1 MDWLKRKLMNVPITI
16 TRIFFFLSSYI
27 PLYLLLIVAN
37 IDIEEGIFKGI
48 INLFVQ
54 NVFWKTIY
62 ILIIL
67 PLLIF
72 LFFLL
77 KKPQSREKPNIYQS
91 VEDNLISY
99 IMTYITPLLTIDI
112 ANNLDDRTIIINILL
127 FFIIGLLYVKQ
138 DLIYLNPTFLLLGFN
153 IYKDSENDRYVI
165 TKLTINDLKEIKAE
179 QKFLAVTHI
188 TNNLVVLKR

>member
-1 MDWLKRKLMNVPITI
+1 MDRLKKKLMNVPVTL

-27 PLYLLLIVAN
+27 PLYILLIIAN
-37 IDIEEGIFKGI
+37 IDIEEGVLKGI
-48 INLFVQ
+48 INLFTR
-54 NVFWKTIY
+54 NVFWTIIY
-62 ILIIL
+62 ILILL

-72 LFFLL
+72 LLFLL
-77 KKPQSREKPNIYQS
+77 KKPQSKEKPNVYQS

-112 ANNLDDRTIIINILL
+112 ANNQDDRTVIINIFL

-153 IYKDSENDRYVI
+153 IYKDSQKDRYVI
-165 TKLTINDLKEIKAE
+165 TKLTINDLKEMKAE
-179 QKFLAVTHI
+179 QRFLAVTHI
-188 TNNLVVLKR
+188 TNNLVLLKR